1 MVKKVFSIVLILAC
15 LFMLVAG
22 AFGIKDILQEKSDGE
37 KNKAETLEKLDTLK
51 AGVAELEKNRA
62 AYEEGLKAYE
72 EGTAE
77 YEQGQKDLEAG
88 EADYEAGKIKIA
100 NGKVALAAG
109 QKEYD
114 TSLAQYNYTV
124 NNRDTVIDQKTE
136 EYIKANPA
144 VVNGLIEKNLDTGI
158 ETAVKQQSEAIVQ
171 QKLAEFKAANP
182 EAAKDEATMKA
193 VEAQIR
199 ASVEA
204 QHDAIKA
211 GVMANDEA
219 MAKIR
224 AGVEAQVK
232 AGIRE
237 QVAAQVDAGIAD
249 AKVKLAAGKAKLDK
263 SKAELRAGEAALA
276 AAEKQLAEGKD
287 KLSAAEDQLADG
299 KTQLETFEAG
309 QKQID
314 AGYATLMENE
324 KIAAKVENGMDAL
337 DAGYAVVDEES
348 EITTA
353 DLVGRAVYI
362 GLGMLGALFGLIA
375 AFVKLPKCK
384 VFGAIALVLAV
395 AGNVVGLIRTY
406 SEQQL
411 PMIALIVLAVAAIL
425 FFFTRGKAE
434 A

>member
-72 EGTAE
+72 DGTAE
-77 YEQGQKDLEAG
+77 YEQGQKDLKAG

-100 NGKVALAAG
+100 NGKAALAAG

-144 VVNGLIEKNLDTGI
+144 VVNGLIEKNLDTGV
-158 ETAVKQQSEAIVQ
+158 EAAVKQQSEAMVQ
-171 QKLAEFKAANP
+171 QELAKFKAANP
-182 EAAKDEATMKA
+182 EADEATLKA
-193 VEAQIR
+193 AEAQIR
-199 ASVEA
+199 AAVEA

-324 KIAAKVENGMDAL
+324 KIAAKVEKGMDAL
-337 DAGYAVVDEES
+337 DAGYEVVDEET
-348 EITTA
+348 EVTTA

>member
-22 AFGIKDILQEKSDGE
+22 AFGIKDVLQEKRDGE

-72 EGTAE
+72 DGTAE
-77 YEQGQKDLEAG
+77 YEQGQKDLKAG

-144 VVNGLIEKNLDTGI
+144 VVNGLIEKNLDTGV
-158 ETAVKQQSEAIVQ
+158 EAAVKQQSEAMVQ
-171 QKLAEFKAANP
+171 QELAKFKAANP
-182 EAAKDEATMKA
+182 EADEATLKA
-193 VEAQIR
+193 AEAQIR
-199 ASVEA
+199 AAVEA

-324 KIAAKVENGMDAL
+324 KIAAKVEKGMDAL
-337 DAGYAVVDEES
+337 DAGYEVVDEET
-348 EITTA
+348 EVTTA

>member
-1 MVKKVFSIVLILAC
+1 MVRKVFSIVLVLAC

-62 AYEEGLKAYE
+62 AYDEGLKAYE
-72 EGTAE
+72 DGTAE
-77 YEQGQKDLEAG
+77 YEQGKKDLEAG
-88 EADYEAGKIKIA
+88 EADYAAGQTKVA

-114 TSLAQYNYTV
+114 AKLAEYNYTV
-124 NNRDTVIDQKTE
+124 NNKEAVIDQKTA

-144 VVNGLIEKNLDTGI
+144 VYNGLIEKNLDTGI
-158 ETAVKQQSEAIVQ
+158 EAAVKQQSEAMVQ

-182 EAAKDEATMKA
+182 GATEEMLAAA
-193 VEAQIR
+193 EAQIR
-199 ASVEA
+199 TAVEA

-219 MAKIR
+219 MAKVR

-232 AGIRE
+232 AGIRQ
-237 QVAAQVDAGIAD
+237 QVAQQVDD
-249 AKVKLAAGKAKLDK
+249 ALASAKQALAEGKAKLDK
-263 SKAELRAGEAALA
+263 SKAELRAGEASLA
-276 AAEKQLAEGKD
+276 AAEKQLSEGKD
-287 KLSAAEDQLADG
+287 KLAAAEDQLADG

-324 KIAAKVENGMDAL
+324 KIAAKVEQGMDAL
-337 DAGYAVVDEES
+337 DAGYAVVDEET

-362 GLGMLGALFGLIA
+362 GLGMLGAVLGLVA
-375 AFVKLPKCK
+375 AFVKLPKSK
-384 VFGAIALVLAV
+384 IFGAIALVLAV
-395 AGNVVGLIRTY
+395 AGNVVGLIRSY
-406 SEQQL
+406 AEQQL

-434 A
+434 E

>member
-72 EGTAE
+72 DGTAE

-88 EADYEAGKIKIA
+88 EADYEAGKTKIA

-144 VVNGLIEKNLDTGI
+144 VVNGLIEKNLDTGV
-158 ETAVKQQSEAIVQ
+158 EAAVKQQSEAMVQ

-182 EAAKDEATMKA
+182 EADEATLKA
-193 VEAQIR
+193 AEAQIR
-199 ASVEA
+199 TAVEA

-337 DAGYAVVDEES
+337 DAGYAVVDEE
-348 EITTA
+348 T
-353 DLVGRAVYI
+353 
-362 GLGMLGALFGLIA
+362 
-375 AFVKLPKCK
+375 
-384 VFGAIALVLAV
+384 
-395 AGNVVGLIRTY
+395 
-406 SEQQL
+406 
-411 PMIALIVLAVAAIL
+411 
-425 FFFTRGKAE
+425 
-434 A
+434 

>member
-72 EGTAE
+72 DGTAE

-88 EADYEAGKIKIA
+88 EADYEAGKTKIA

-144 VVNGLIEKNLDTGI
+144 VVNGLIEKNLDTGV
-158 ETAVKQQSEAIVQ
+158 EAAVKQQSEAMVQ

-182 EAAKDEATMKA
+182 EADEATLKA
-193 VEAQIR
+193 AEAQIR
-199 ASVEA
+199 TAVEA

-337 DAGYAVVDEES
+337 DAGYAVVDEET

>member
-22 AFGIKDILQEKSDGE
+22 AFGIKDVLQEKRDGE

-72 EGTAE
+72 DGTAE
-77 YEQGQKDLEAG
+77 YEQGQKDLKAG

-100 NGKVALAAG
+100 NGKAALAAG

-144 VVNGLIEKNLDTGI
+144 VVNGLIEKNLDTGV
-158 ETAVKQQSEAIVQ
+158 EAAVKQQSEAMVQ
-171 QKLAEFKAANP
+171 QELAKFKAANP
-182 EAAKDEATMKA
+182 EADEATLKA
-193 VEAQIR
+193 AEAQIR
-199 ASVEA
+199 AAVEA

-324 KIAAKVENGMDAL
+324 KIAAKVEKGMDAL
-337 DAGYAVVDEES
+337 DAGYEVVDEES

>member
-72 EGTAE
+72 DGTAE

-100 NGKVALAAG
+100 NGKAALAAG

-144 VVNGLIEKNLDTGI
+144 VVNGLIEKNLDTGV
-158 ETAVKQQSEAIVQ
+158 EAAVKQQSEAMVQ
-171 QKLAEFKAANP
+171 QELAKFKAANP
-182 EAAKDEATMKA
+182 EADEATLKA
-193 VEAQIR
+193 AEAQIR
-199 ASVEA
+199 AAVEA

>member
-22 AFGIKDILQEKSDGE
+22 VFGIKDILQEKSDGE

-72 EGTAE
+72 DGTAE

-88 EADYEAGKIKIA
+88 EADYKAGQTKIA

-114 TSLAQYNYTV
+114 ASLAQYNYTV
-124 NNRDTVIDQKTE
+124 NNRDKVIDQKTE
-136 EYIKANPA
+136 EYIKANSETFNA
-144 VVNGLIEKNLDTGI
+144 LVEKNLDTGV
-158 ETAVKQQSEAIVQ
+158 ETAVKQQSEAMIQ

-182 EAAKDEATMKA
+182 EADEATLKA
-193 VEAQIR
+193 AEARIS
-199 ASVEA
+199 AGVEA

-224 AGVEAQVK
+224 AGVEVQVK

-249 AKVKLAAGKAKLDK
+249 AKTKLAAGKATLDK
-263 SKAELRAGEAALA
+263 SKAELSAGESALA
-276 AAEKQLAEGKD
+276 AAEKQLAEGRD
-287 KLSAAEDQLADG
+287 KLSAAEEQLADG

-309 QKQID
+309 QAQID

-337 DAGYAVVDEES
+337 DAGYEVVDEET

-411 PMIALIVLAVAAIL
+411 PMIALIALAVAAIL

>member
-72 EGTAE
+72 DGTAE

-88 EADYEAGKIKIA
+88 EADYEAGKTKIA

-158 ETAVKQQSEAIVQ
+158 ETAVKQQSEAMVQ

-182 EAAKDEATMKA
+182 EADEATLKA
-193 VEAQIR
+193 AEAQIR
-199 ASVEA
+199 TAVEA

-249 AKVKLAAGKAKLDK
+249 AKTKLAAGKAKLDK

-337 DAGYAVVDEES
+337 DAGYEVVDEET

>member
-22 AFGIKDILQEKSDGE
+22 AFGIKDVLQEKSDGE

-72 EGTAE
+72 DGTAE
-77 YEQGQKDLEAG
+77 YEQGQKDLKAG

-144 VVNGLIEKNLDTGI
+144 VVNGLIEKNLDTGV
-158 ETAVKQQSEAIVQ
+158 EAAVKQQSEAMVQ
-171 QKLAEFKAANP
+171 QELAKFKAANP
-182 EAAKDEATMKA
+182 EADEATLKA
-193 VEAQIR
+193 AEAQIR
-199 ASVEA
+199 AAVEA

-324 KIAAKVENGMDAL
+324 KIAAKVEKGMDAL
-337 DAGYAVVDEES
+337 DAGYEVVDEET
-348 EITTA
+348 EVTTA

>member
-51 AGVAELEKNRA
+51 AGVAKLEKNRA

-72 EGTAE
+72 DGTAE

-124 NNRDTVIDQKTE
+124 NNRDAVIDQKTE

-144 VVNGLIEKNLDTGI
+144 VVNGLIEKNLDAGV
-158 ETAVKQQSEAIVQ
+158 ETAVKQQSEAMVQ
-171 QKLAEFKAANP
+171 QELAKFK
-182 EAAKDEATMKA
+182 AAKDEATMKA

-337 DAGYAVVDEES
+337 DAGYAVVDEET

>member
-72 EGTAE
+72 DGTAE

-88 EADYEAGKIKIA
+88 EADYEAGKTKIA

-144 VVNGLIEKNLDTGI
+144 VVNGLIEKNLDTGV
-158 ETAVKQQSEAIVQ
+158 EAAVKQQSEAMIQ

-182 EAAKDEATMKA
+182 EADEATLKA
-193 VEAQIR
+193 AEAQIR
-199 ASVEA
+199 AGVEA

-249 AKVKLAAGKAKLDK
+249 AKTKLAAGKAKLDK

-337 DAGYAVVDEES
+337 DAGYAVVDEET